1 MSKWTPS
8 SKDIHG
14 NLEALNA
21 VLGAIRESSATR
33 IICLGD
39 LVCYGPDSTECVR
52 LSNDW
57 DIVLLGDW
65 DSAIW
70 DHDPNKWP
78 SPLNDHIKYI
88 RSEFDDSDDAE
99 QLIDIIESFK
109 NDHIESRIH
118 FAHGTPH
125 DNREWVF
132 PEDSYDPKKLNRI
145 ASQYNNVLVC
155 GHAHINGIYHQNSYA
170 EWEFIQPEP
179 ETRYDIS
186 IAQKTI
192 VTVGSVG
199 QPRDGDSR
207 ASFALLDYDF
217 DTFRRIAYD
226 IETTA
231 NKIRANPNIDNMYGE
246 RLTYGR

>member
-145 ASQYNNVLVC
+145 ASQYNNVFGVWSRSYQRHLSPELLRRM
-155 GHAHINGIYHQNSYA
+155 GIH
-170 EWEFIQPEP
+170 P
-179 ETRYDIS
+179 TG
-186 IAQKTI
+186 T
-192 VTVGSVG
+192 
-199 QPRDGDSR
+199 
-207 ASFALLDYDF
+207 
-217 DTFRRIAYD
+217 
-226 IETTA
+226 
-231 NKIRANPNIDNMYGE
+231 
-246 RLTYGR
+246 